1 MKKNNTEVMEVEAEE
16 MLPEE
21 PLEKV
26 IESALVKANITEQ
39 VIAKLQETYGGMQL
53 KSLED
58 KESYLE
64 IKEARKSV
72 RKVGIITENLCKKG
86 RERAVKEQRLWL
98 DKQNEILD
106 KIAKVQD
113 PLDAEIK
120 KFEDEV
126 TRKEN
131 EEKQRREESFMARQA
146 SLFKYG
152 AEYRNGNYELA
163 ELSYESELIKNA
175 DDEMWEGV
183 ILPKFRKVYEQ
194 KEAARVEEETKR
206 REEMERHEKERKEL
220 EERQAAFR
228 KEQEE
233 FERQKRE
240 LQEQKDKQ
248 EREIREAEQKKQHE
262 EFQKRISIR
271 NSRVSEL
278 KNLGCVY
285 DELDGLYLY
294 YGIAVIAL
302 SELEALSDSEW
313 NKSLVQ
319 INIKISEIKSAKEAE
334 HIAQI
339 EKEKKEIA
347 ELAAK
352 KERERIEEEQR
363 QIQLKKQQ
371 EAERLQKE
379 LDAANDKTKY
389 ADVVKYLSAYPTYEM
404 KSSLYK
410 SKMNIIRDFIAD
422 LKEN

>member
-1 MKKNNTEVMEVEAEE
+1 
-16 MLPEE
+16 
-21 PLEKV
+21 
-26 IESALVKANITEQ
+26 
-39 VIAKLQETYGGMQL
+39 
-53 KSLED
+53 
-58 KESYLE
+58 
-64 IKEARKSV
+64 
-72 RKVGIITENLCKKG
+72 
-86 RERAVKEQRLWL
+86 
-98 DKQNEILD
+98 
-106 KIAKVQD
+106 
-113 PLDAEIK
+113 LDAEIK

-126 TRKEN
+126 ARKEN
-131 EEKQRREESFMARQA
+131 EEKQRREEAFMARQA

-175 DDEMWEGV
+175 EDEMWEGI

-194 KEAARVEEETKR
+194 KEAARVAEETKR
-206 REEMERHEKERKEL
+206 REEMERQEKERKEL

-347 ELAAK
+347 DLAAK

-389 ADVVKYLSAYPTYEM
+389 ADVVKYLSACPIYEM

-410 SKMNIIRDFIAD
+410 SKMNIIRDFIDD